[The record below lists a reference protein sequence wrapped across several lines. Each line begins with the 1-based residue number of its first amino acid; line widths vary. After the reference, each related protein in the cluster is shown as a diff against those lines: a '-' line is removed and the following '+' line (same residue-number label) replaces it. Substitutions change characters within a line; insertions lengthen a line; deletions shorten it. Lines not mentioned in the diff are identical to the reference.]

1 MKYRLYANR
10 VEDNAP
16 IFREKMTLSL
26 SKKDAACPNY
36 LALPSSE
43 RLPPDPLL
51 LQCCPADVDEVVT
64 VSDAVFEESLDDKG
78 PDMMTRHRSMSKRAL
93 LLEAQS
99 PQHLVSHH
107 PHNPYCETC
116 ILAHLKQSRMHR
128 KTPAA
133 DDELPAT
140 TDTGQKLS
148 ADHIIVARDANPN
161 DPKAA
166 FTGETYAFSVRD
178 RFSGMALVFPQ
189 TKKNKEET
197 YKALKFFQG
206 LSDAFVQISW

>member
-1 MKYRLYANR
+1 
-10 VEDNAP
+10 
-16 IFREKMTLSL
+16 
-26 SKKDAACPNY
+26 
-36 LALPSSE
+36 
-43 RLPPDPLL
+43 
-51 LQCCPADVDEVVT
+51 
-64 VSDAVFEESLDDKG
+64 
-78 PDMMTRHRSMSKRAL
+78 MTRHRSMSKRAL

-99 PQHLVSHH
+99 PLHLVSHH

-148 ADHIIVARDANPN
+148 ADHIIVARDANPD

-206 LSDAFVQISW
+206 LSGRFRPDIMVKSDHASEITSAVAELGWHPDPSLENRFPHNAEHERWIGIVKSVQRACVSQSGLPPKTWNLSFPFAAIALSVIQKAPI